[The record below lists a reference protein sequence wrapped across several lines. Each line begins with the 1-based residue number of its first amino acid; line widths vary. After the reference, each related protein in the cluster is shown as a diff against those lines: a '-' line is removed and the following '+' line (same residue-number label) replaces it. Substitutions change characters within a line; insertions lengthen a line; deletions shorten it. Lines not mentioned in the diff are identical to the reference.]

1 MPIDLDKLTKER
13 ADLKARLRELEQE
26 QRKLEAELK
35 KFRQQEL
42 QTKRQIEALT
52 TLIEVQENSE
62 EAQSPSQ
69 PPAKASLPSEG

>member
-1 MPIDLDKLTKER
+1 MAIDVETLKSERTK
-13 ADLKARLRELEQE
+13 LKAKLRDLEQE

-52 TLIEVQENSE
+52 TLIDVQDTSDDSNTASE
-62 EAQSPSQ
+62 
-69 PPAKASLPSEG
+69 KANANAG